1 MCVPL
6 DSPVA
11 CVPVLDD
18 SNSTGLRGEKDER
31 MDELRLSRSRAA
43 RFPAEE
49 ELRGELPF
57 KTWVGMA
64 DIGFEPGGDSEL
76 MIH

>member
-1 MCVPL
+1 
-6 DSPVA
+6 
-11 CVPVLDD
+11 
-18 SNSTGLRGEKDER
+18 